1 MTSVDF
7 EIHRCYNF
15 LLVTKM
21 VIGIGADIVAV
32 DRFRTLKD
40 KEEFLAQVFLP
51 EELSRAP
58 KANRDRF
65 YASLF
70 AVKESVLKAL
80 GCGLSRGSFWHDIR
94 ISKDMRAV
102 ITGPLM
108 RFVPDGSNPDIMVSH
123 SSTREYATAYVIIET
138 KTNK

>member
-1 MTSVDF
+1 
-7 EIHRCYNF
+7 
-15 LLVTKM
+15 M

-32 DRFRTLKD
+32 ERFRKLKD
-40 KEEFLAQVFLP
+40 REEFLAQVFSP

-80 GCGLSRGSFWHDIR
+80 GCGLSRGSFWHDIQ
-94 ISKDMRAV
+94 ISKDIRVILSGRLLKFLPAGGGHAIHASVSEAGEFAV
-102 ITGPLM
+102 
-108 RFVPDGSNPDIMVSH
+108 
-123 SSTREYATAYVIIET
+123 AYVIIET
-138 KTNK
+138 KIKKRNLPRKH

>member
-1 MTSVDF
+1 
-7 EIHRCYNF
+7 
-15 LLVTKM
+15 M

-40 KEEFLAQVFLP
+40 KEEFLAQVFSP

-58 KANRDRF
+58 KVNRDRF

-102 ITGPLM
+102 IAGP
-108 RFVPDGSNPDIMVSH
+108 PDEIYPGGFKP
-123 SSTREYATAYVIIET
+123 
-138 KTNK
+138 

>member
-1 MTSVDF
+1 
-7 EIHRCYNF
+7 
-15 LLVTKM
+15 M
-21 VIGIGADIVAV
+21 VLGIGADIVAV

-40 KEEFLAQVFLP
+40 KEEFLAQVFSP

-80 GCGLSRGSFWHDIR
+80 GCGLSRGSFWRHIQV
-94 ISKDMRAV
+94 SKDNRV
-102 ITGPLM
+102 SLSGPLREM
-108 RFVPDGSNPDIMVSH
+108 LSDGYSCSVLVSA
-123 SSTREYATAYVIIET
+123 SGTREYATAYVIIEDKKST
-138 KTNK
+138 IGETA

>member
-1 MTSVDF
+1 
-7 EIHRCYNF
+7 
-15 LLVTKM
+15 M
-21 VIGIGADIVAV
+21 VFGIGADIVAV
-32 DRFRTLKD
+32 ERLNKLKD
-40 KEEFLAQVFLP
+40 KEEFLDQVFSP

-94 ISKDMRAV
+94 VSKDLKV
-102 ITGPLM
+102 SLSGPLSELL
-108 RFVPDGSNPDIMVSH
+108 PAGCDHAIHASVS
-123 SSTREYATAYVIIET
+123 EAGEFAVAYVIIET
-138 KTNK
+138 KIKKRSLPRKH